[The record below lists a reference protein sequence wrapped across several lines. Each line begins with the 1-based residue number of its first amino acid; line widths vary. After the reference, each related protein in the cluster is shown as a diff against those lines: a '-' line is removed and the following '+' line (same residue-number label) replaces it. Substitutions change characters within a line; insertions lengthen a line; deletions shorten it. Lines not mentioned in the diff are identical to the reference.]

1 MHSYTTLSASD
12 NIQYILSSCGTYIIF
27 CSCQTHNGCAGVRR
41 IILPCEL
48 SSLEQQFKYRGY
60 LEADVYIVNVT
71 KHTKIKSLLAITFSF
86 SYKVKQLQLYYISHM
101 PILTFHNFT
110 IMNTTL
116 KKTYSYLRVSQFHI
130 LVTCTYFTYFII
142 KFARCHLLIEEFF
155 RQTLSYVRDV

>member
-1 MHSYTTLSASD
+1 MFFYRSITNKCFSLLLIFQTNSRAFSKT
-12 NIQYILSSCGTYIIF
+12 NRIIF

-116 KKTYSYLRVSQFHI
+116 
-130 LVTCTYFTYFII
+130 
-142 KFARCHLLIEEFF
+142 
-155 RQTLSYVRDV
+155 